1 MTTINSTI
9 TLGGTPQWQ
18 APLNA
23 SSSIVITNNAPG
35 EQLIVASNGAPAGPL
50 NGVIIYTSLTIDTTG
65 NNPGLFP
72 SFSNGAISIFG
83 RNTGQSVSIV
93 YS

>member
-9 TLGGTPQWQ
+9 TLGGAAQWDG
-18 APLNA
+18 PLNA
-23 SSSIVITNNAPG
+23 STTIIINNTKG

-83 RNTGQSVSIV
+83 RNTGQSFTIT

>member
-83 RNTGQSVSIV
+83 RNTGQSFSIV